1 MSWPGPGSY
10 GTATGTLPGPT
21 PVLNQ
26 TGGPSFSFDL
36 GAANAA
42 LKELYDDQKIANL
55 VYKNNPFL
63 AMVPKMEEFGGKY
76 MPIPL
81 IVNTSQGRSATFSNA
96 QSQQTAATV
105 ESFAL
110 TRASNY
116 SIAQIDN
123 QTMLASK
130 TDKMAFINGATV
142 VIDGAIRALTNSL
155 ATQIFRDGSG
165 TIGVVGTGST
175 LGNIVLSNASDV
187 VNFEVNMSLE
197 AYTAG
202 VLCTGV
208 TPGSSASTSTVYVV
222 SVNRS
227 AGSIGVSNTMG
238 GTAGTGL
245 GSWTATLGS
254 TLNVVGDKTGAG
266 AGLAM
271 KGLAA
276 WLPTAAPT
284 TGDSF
289 FGVDRSVDPTRL
301 GGVRFNGSSES
312 IEEAVIDA
320 SLLVA
325 REGGMP
331 DVCIMNFASYAA
343 LEKSL
348 GAKAQYISF
357 DGPAKLYYPGILIN
371 GAAGQIKVFP
381 DRSCPAKTAYLLQM
395 DTWKLY
401 SLGPAPHIAKYADGL
416 EMLRVYNSD
425 AAELRVVS
433 YANLGCNAPGFNAVV
448 QLGA

>member
-1 MSWPGPGSY
+1 MSWPGA
-10 GTATGTLPGPT
+10 GTPPT
-21 PVLNQ
+21 PALNQ

-81 IVNTSQGRSATFSNA
+81 IINTSQGRSATFANA

-165 TIGVVGTGST
+165 TIGIVGTGSAT
-175 LGNIVLSNASDV
+175 GVIKLSNASDV
-187 VNFEVNMSLE
+187 VNFEVNMTLQ

-202 VLCTGV
+202 TLCTGV
-208 TPGSSASTSTVYVV
+208 TGSSSPTTVYVV
-222 SVNRS
+222 AVNR
-227 AGSIGVSNTMG
+227 
-238 GTAGTGL
+238 TAGTVSISNLMGGVIGDGL
-245 GSWTATLGS
+245 GTWNATIGS
-254 TLNVVGDKTGAG
+254 TLNVVGDKS
-266 AGLAM
+266 LAM

-276 WLPTAAPT
+276 WIPTASPVS
-284 TGDSF
+284 GDSF
-289 FGVDRSVDPTRL
+289 FGVDRSSDPTRL
-301 GGVRFNGSSES
+301 AGVRFDGSQQS

-325 REGGMP
+325 REGGQP

-433 YANLGCNAPGFNAVV
+433 YANLACNAPGFNAVV